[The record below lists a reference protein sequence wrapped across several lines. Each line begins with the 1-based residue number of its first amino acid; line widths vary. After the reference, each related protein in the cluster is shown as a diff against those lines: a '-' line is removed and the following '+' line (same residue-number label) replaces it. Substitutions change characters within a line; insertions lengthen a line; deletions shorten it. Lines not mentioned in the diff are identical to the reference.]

1 MDTNTKEVST
11 KSDAVKFFSI
21 FEVMKITGLSRVSVY
36 RRIKDKT
43 LKAIKLGRRVLISAS
58 FLDDLMAEERA
69 DLSKNGGEE

>member
-1 MDTNTKEVST
+1 MDTNTNEVST
-11 KSDAVKFFSI
+11 KSDTVKFFSI

-43 LKAIKLGRRVLISAS
+43 LKAIKLGRRVLIPAS